1 MTNKLPEAYLESYE
15 LPNGLSADVYD
26 YSRRVAGDRWL
37 VGLTIRIEI
46 GVSEADFDEF
56 EDGKELYEK
65 FRKEHG
71 DSVIFELKK
80 ERNFIDQREKDE
92 IFAGLL
98 TSIKQNVLK
107 YMGHQ
112 KLAQNFK
119 KKKLEEFRERQ
130 KWWREEN

>member
-26 YSRRVAGDRWL
+26 FSRKVAGDRWL
-37 VGLTIRIEI
+37 VGLTVKIEI
-46 GVSEADFDEF
+46 EVSDQDFEQF
-56 EDGKELYEK
+56 EDGEELCRK
-65 FRKEHG
+65 FREEHG
-71 DSVIFELKK
+71 DSVTFELRK

-98 TSIKQNVLK
+98 NSIKQNVLK

-112 KLAQNFK
+112 KLADNFK
-119 KKKLEEFRERQ
+119 KKKLAEFRERQ
-130 KWWREEN
+130 KWWKEEN